1 MNLTIKQNLVPSNK
15 YNIKCPHAMNPT
27 RIVIHNTANDASAQN
42 EIAFM
47 IRNNDQVSYHF
58 AVDDKEV
65 VQGLPLDRNGWH
77 SGDGANGKGNREGI
91 AIEIC
96 YSKSGGD
103 RFTKAEQNGAKLTA
117 QLLKE
122 RGWGIDKVT
131 KHQDYANKYCPH
143 RTLDM
148 GWQRFINMVQAEL
161 GNAPTHQPQQPQQP
175 SGGYTGD
182 SLVDYLKSIGVDS
195 SFTNRQH
202 LAQQHGIANYTGT
215 ASQNTQLLNAMRGGS
230 APQQV
235 QQPSAQHYPAFNSNS
250 IIDGLKSI
258 NVASDF
264 NNRNNIA
271 IANGITNYSGTASQ
285 NTHLLSLARQGEL
298 IRA

>member
-1 MNLTIKQNLVPSNK
+1 MTLPIKQNLVPSNK
-15 YNIKCPHAMNPT
+15 YSTKCPHAMNPT

-42 EIAFM
+42 EIAYM
-47 IRNNDQVSYHF
+47 IRNNNQVSYHF
-58 AVDDKEV
+58 AVDDIEV

-77 SGDGANGKGNREGI
+77 SGDGNGKGNREGI

-96 YSKSGGD
+96 YSKSGGE
-103 RFTKAEQNGAKLTA
+103 RFIKAEQNAAKLTA

-161 GNAPTHQPQQPQQP
+161 GNTPQQTTPSPSQP
-175 SGGYTGD
+175 AGGYAGD

-195 SFTNRQH
+195 SYKNRES

-215 ASQNTQLLNAMRGGS
+215 GAQNTALLNAMRGS
-230 APQQV
+230 QPV
-235 QQPSAQHYPAFNSNS
+235 QPTTQYYPAFNDKS

-258 NVASDF
+258 NVDSSF
-264 NNRNNIA
+264 NSRNNIA
-271 IANGITNYSGTASQ
+271 IANGITNYSGTTSQ
-285 NTHLLSLARQGEL
+285 NTHLLDLARQGKL